1 MPPAT
6 NKETQQLI
14 ELIQNMK
21 SDVGTLQARM
31 NRLVDELH
39 VTKTELNAFK
49 SNVAKDV
56 TYLTERVDG
65 GHF

>member
-1 MPPAT
+1 MPT
-6 NKETQQLI
+6 SKETQNLI
-14 ELIQNMK
+14 DLVQSMK
-21 SDVGTLQARM
+21 KEVNTLKTRIST
-31 NRLVDELH
+31 LVDDLH
-39 VTKTELNAFK
+39 VTKTELNVFK